1 MSEGEVTSRLE
12 KPKRQLSDSQ
22 KASLAKGRA
31 TLKARVE
38 EKARRTLDISTDP
51 VAAIPATTEEPRPRR
66 QQRVIVEESDE
77 EEPEIIVVRRKKPS
91 SKPKKKI
98 VIESDD
104 DEESVGSSDERVA
117 APAQARRTPAPKIK
131 APQRQRAPP
140 DDGFRVQFF

>member
-117 APAQARRTPAPKIK
+117 AQARRTPAPKIK